1 MLAVTLLGAGRTFL
15 PCTEE
20 LPLNED
26 SKTSEA
32 ALDLS
37 EIRSSDD
44 PTLVTSLFAEVL
56 GFPCLGCKFQDN
68 ILKAASVSRNHYKV
82 FAQAV
87 LLRNQDNRQ

>member
-1 MLAVTLLGAGRTFL
+1 MLAITLLGTGRAFL
-15 PCTEE
+15 SCTEE

-44 PTLVTSLFAEVL
+44 PMLFKSLFVEILVH
-56 GFPCLGCKFQDN
+56 FPGLGCKFQCN
-68 ILKAASVSRNHYKV
+68 ILKATSVSRNHCKAFYT
-82 FAQAV
+82 
-87 LLRNQDNRQ
+87 D